1 MIAQIGIGVVVVGEV
16 DVSDGGRYGGGG
28 MAFDDRVS
36 LGLEDFKRGGAGGGC
51 PLT

>member
-1 MIAQIGIGVVVVGEV
+1 MWLLLVNSMYRGTGA
-16 DVSDGGRYGGGG
+16 DAGG